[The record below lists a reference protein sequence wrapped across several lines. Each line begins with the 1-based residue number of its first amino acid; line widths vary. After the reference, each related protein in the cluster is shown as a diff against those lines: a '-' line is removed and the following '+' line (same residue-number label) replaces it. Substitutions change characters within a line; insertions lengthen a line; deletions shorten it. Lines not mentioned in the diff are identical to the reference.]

1 VIEAVATEWMMMMPL
16 QTEHSRQDSTR
27 QYVC

>member
-1 VIEAVATEWMMMMPL
+1 MIEAVATEWMMMTL